1 MQRRRPGWTRLART
15 VRKQDGRGFPPQS
28 NQETIKMK
36 QAKSITWIATALFA
50 IALTAGCDRNDHSA
64 ERAGKKIDQATAE
77 VKDQAANVG
86 DKIDDAAITAKVKTA
101 LIGEP
106 GLKALQI
113 DVDTADGVVTL
124 SGTVDSRTSV
134 NRAIQVAQA
143 VQGVR
148 SVDNRLSVKQG

>member
-1 MQRRRPGWTRLART
+1 
-15 VRKQDGRGFPPQS
+15 
-28 NQETIKMK
+28 MK

-113 DVDTADGVVTL
+113 DVDTANGVVTL

>member
-1 MQRRRPGWTRLART
+1 MKLAK
-15 VRKQDGRGFPPQS
+15 VIS
-28 NQETIKMK
+28 VV
-36 QAKSITWIATALFA
+36 ATALFA
-50 IALTAGCDRNDHSA
+50 VALTAGCDRNDKTA
-64 ERAGKKIDQATAE
+64 ERAGRKIDQATAE
-77 VKDQAANVG
+77 VKEQAANVG

-124 SGTVDSRTSV
+124 SGTVDSRTNV

-148 SVDNRLSVKQG
+148 SVDNRLTVKQG

>member
-1 MQRRRPGWTRLART
+1 
-15 VRKQDGRGFPPQS
+15 
-28 NQETIKMK
+28 MK

-50 IALTAGCDRNDHSA
+50 IALTAGCDRNDRSA
-64 ERAGKKIDQATAE
+64 ERAGEKIDQATAQ

-106 GLKALQI
+106 GLKAMQI

-124 SGTVDSRTSV
+124 SGTVDSRTNV
-134 NRAIQVAQA
+134 NRAIQVAQT
-143 VQGVR
+143 VEGVR
-148 SVDNRLSVKQG
+148 SVDNRLSVRQG